1 MAVINVTKV
10 EAKLL
15 MDGLEKMKF
24 KYKND
29 PDRFKIIQRLQ
40 KEIEI
45 TDEDTDNPDGINE
58 SDGPVF

>member
-15 MDGLEKMKF
+15 MDGLDKMKF

-29 PDRFKIIQRLQ
+29 PDRFKIICRLQ

-45 TDEDTDNPDGINE
+45 TDEDMDTPDGINE
-58 SDGPVF
+58 SEGPVF